1 MQINNEKLYYVGGFV
16 RDEILGLQS
25 VDIDY
30 CYEGNAIEF
39 AKNMQIIRTN
49 PDFGTIRV
57 VLDGQEVDIAST
69 RIEIYPKSGHLPVV
83 KKLGCPLLE
92 DLKRRDFTINALAK
106 NTVTGEIIDYF
117 NGLEDIK
124 NKKLRVLHNLSFIDD
139 PTRIVRGLKFSV
151 RFGFELDNSTK
162 KLQDLYLSNINYD
175 ISYHRLKKELKETFS
190 LNNDEAFDK
199 FINQGI
205 YRLLGE
211 NQLIPRVEHNIGE
224 LNVQFGS
231 KYPYMVY
238 LGLFDLSRFELT
250 YEEKEIIVNFE
261 RIKSSIP
268 KDNIST
274 CNLFNKV
281 PLESILLYA
290 ISVNYEVAINYL
302 TNLAK
307 VEIATKGDD
316 LLKLGIKQGPV
327 YKEIFDYLLACKLDN
342 PNLTKDD
349 EISMVKRR
357 FGL

>member
-49 PDFGTIRV
+49 PDFGTVRV

-83 KKLGCPLLE
+83 KTLGCTLFE

-151 RFGFELDNSTK
+151 RFGFELDDTTK

-175 ISYHRLKKELKETFS
+175 ISYYRLKKELKETFS
-190 LNNDEAFDK
+190 LNNDKAFDK

-205 YRLLGE
+205 YKLLGE
-211 NQLIPRVEHNIGE
+211 KQSISRIKYNIGE
-224 LNVQFGS
+224 LNLQFGS
-231 KYPYMVY
+231 RYPYMVY

-261 RIKSSIP
+261 RIKSSMP
-268 KDNIST
+268 EDNIST
-274 CNLFNKV
+274 YNLFNKV

-316 LLKLGIKQGPV
+316 LLKLGIKQGPI
-327 YKEIFDYLLACKLDN
+327 YKEIFDYLLACKLEN
-342 PNLTKDD
+342 SSLTKDD